1 MYTRVMLVY
10 TCTHIVKYT
19 SYHLLCQL
27 SFVALK
33 MEHQLSDGVWVEEI
47 ESEALEM
54 FKANQHG
61 HEDGYARFMPSG
73 QVVFV

>member
-1 MYTRVMLVY
+1 
-10 TCTHIVKYT
+10 
-19 SYHLLCQL
+19 
-27 SFVALK
+27 

-61 HEDGYARFMPSG
+61 HEDGYVRFMPSG
-73 QVVFV
+73 QVCTNNMC